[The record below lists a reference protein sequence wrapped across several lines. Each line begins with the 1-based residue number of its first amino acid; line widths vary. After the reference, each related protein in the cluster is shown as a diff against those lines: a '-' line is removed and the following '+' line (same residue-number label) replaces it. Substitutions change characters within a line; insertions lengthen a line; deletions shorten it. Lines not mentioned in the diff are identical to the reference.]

1 MRRRK
6 ARRHEVVMHMQTRKH
21 GAQGDE
27 MEIPTDKGPT
37 YGNLAIPEGAT
48 GIVLFAHG
56 SGSGRHSQRNNA
68 VAQVLRDAGLATFMM
83 DLLTEDE
90 ERVDM
95 RTREFRFD
103 IDLLANRLELA
114 TEWLNDHDEAG
125 QLQTGY
131 FGSSTGAAAAIKAA
145 AGRDDIHA
153 IVSRGGRVDLGEEAL
168 PEFTAPILMIVGGN
182 DRQVLQMNRDAM
194 QQMQAPTELEIV
206 EGAGHLFEGPGEL
219 EQVADLA
226 AEWFTKHLGA

>member
-1 MRRRK
+1 MDAQKR
-6 ARRHEVVMHMQTRKH
+6 
-21 GAQGDE
+21 GAQGRE
-27 MEIPTDKGPT
+27 VEIPTDKGPT
-37 YGNLAIPEGAT
+37 HGNLAVPDDSM

-56 SGSGRHSQRNNA
+56 SGSGRHSPRNNF

-103 IDLLANRLELA
+103 IDLLARRLELA
-114 TEWLNDHDEAG
+114 TDWLNDHDETG
-125 QLQTGY
+125 ELQTGY

-168 PEFTAPILMIVGGN
+168 PKFTAPILMIVGGN

-194 QQMQAPTELEIV
+194 TQMQADAELEIV

-219 EQVADLA
+219 EEVADLA
-226 AEWFTKHLGA
+226 AAWFTKHLGA

>member
-1 MRRRK
+1 MALSQK
-6 ARRHEVVMHMQTRKH
+6 
-21 GAQGDE
+21 GAQGE
-27 MEIPTDKGPT
+27 EVEIPTDKGPT
-37 YGNLAIPEGAT
+37 FGNLAIPDGST

-56 SGSGRHSQRNNA
+56 SGSGRHSPRNNY

-103 IDLLANRLELA
+103 IDLLAERLELA

-125 QLQTGY
+125 ALQTGY

-145 AGRDDIHA
+145 AGRDDTHA

-168 PEFTAPILMIVGGN
+168 PNFTAPILMIVGGN
-182 DRQVLQMNRDAM
+182 DRQVLQMNKDAM
-194 QQMQAPTELEIV
+194 QQMNAPTELKIV

-219 EQVADLA
+219 EEVADLA
-226 AEWFTKHLGA
+226 ADWFTRHLGA

>member
-1 MRRRK
+1 
-6 ARRHEVVMHMQTRKH
+6 
-21 GAQGDE
+21 
-27 MEIPTDKGPT
+27 
-37 YGNLAIPEGAT
+37 
-48 GIVLFAHG
+48 
-56 SGSGRHSQRNNA
+56 

-103 IDLLANRLELA
+103 IDLLARRLELA
-114 TEWLNDHDEAG
+114 TDWLNDHEEAG
-125 QLQTGY
+125 DLQTGY

-168 PEFTAPILMIVGGN
+168 PNFTAPILMIVGGN
-182 DRQVLQMNRDAM
+182 DHQVLQMNRDAM
-194 QQMQAPTELEIV
+194 TQMQAPTELEIV

-219 EQVADLA
+219 EEVADLA
-226 AEWFTKHLGA
+226 AAWFTKHLGA